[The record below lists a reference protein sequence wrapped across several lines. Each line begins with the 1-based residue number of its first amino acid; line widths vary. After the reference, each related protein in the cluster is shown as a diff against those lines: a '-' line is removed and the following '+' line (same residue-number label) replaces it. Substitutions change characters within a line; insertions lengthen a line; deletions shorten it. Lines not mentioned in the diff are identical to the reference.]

1 MKRAHS
7 SRPPSLPVTHP
18 TRPTRHIGMHLQGTA
33 RTDARVLR
41 EARALRDAGYVVSI
55 VDTDPDTAR
64 PRVET
69 FDGITL
75 RHVPKIRWRILPG
88 KLGAAISAWRLL
100 YGRVR
105 ALLAL
110 GVDVYHAHDANTL
123 FAASL
128 AGLVRRKPV
137 ILDAHE
143 LPYVEP
149 YFQVRPIQRLF
160 YTTMLRVM
168 LPHCAAAITVSP
180 PIVDEIQRRYG
191 GPRAVVV
198 RNVTPYQPPLASNRL
213 RERLGL
219 PATTRIALYQ
229 GNLQG
234 DRALDVLVRA
244 ARYLPDNIA
253 VVLIGNGPSQA
264 ALAALIAHEGVGER
278 VRLVPAAPYS
288 ELLAWTASADL
299 GLIIYPPNSSPN
311 VRYCLPNKLFEYLM
325 AGLPVLDSPLDAVND
340 ILETYGVGASVGT
353 LDPEVV
359 GRTIGQ
365 LLGDTQ
371 RLAEMRQRALAAS
384 AGDLRWEIEQ
394 TRLVSLYQSVV
405 GANDDAPA
413 GVSPDFA
420 QPASTHSRGLS

>member
-1 MKRAHS
+1 
-7 SRPPSLPVTHP
+7 
-18 TRPTRHIGMHLQGTA
+18 MHLQGTA

-88 KLGAAISAWRLL
+88 KLGTAISAWRLL

-278 VRLVPAAPYS
+278 VRLVPAVSYS

-299 GLIIYPPNSSPN
+299 GLILLSPDFSLN
-311 VRYCLPNKLFEYLM
+311 IRYCLPNKLFEYLM
-325 AGLPVLDSPLDAVND
+325 AGLPVLTSSLEAVAEVLTRYDAGQVCPSLAPEEIARSITTMLAD
-340 ILETYGVGASVGT
+340 GVSMA
-353 LDPEVV
+353 
-359 GRTIGQ
+359 RWH
-365 LLGDTQ
+365 
-371 RLAEMRQRALAAS
+371 ANALAA
-384 AGDLRWEIEQ
+384 ARELNWEVEQ
-394 TRLVSLYQSVV
+394 TTLLNLYENLLQRQLGQNKS
-405 GANDDAPA
+405 GM
-413 GVSPDFA
+413 
-420 QPASTHSRGLS
+420 TR